1 MRKKRRPADALP
13 GKLSLVHGSGAMKH
27 HHTIYGLMAEFA
39 TPEQLLEA
47 AHQTHDAG
55 YRRIDAFAPFPIE
68 GLAHAVGFGHSRLP
82 LVVLLGGI
90 VGGCSGFGLQYYA
103 AAISYPINV
112 GGRPLNS
119 WPAFIP
125 VTFELT
131 VLFAALAAVFGMLA
145 MNGLPTPYHP
155 VFNVPRFALASRDRF
170 FLCIKARD
178 PMFDQEITKRFLETL
193 HPREVVEIE
202 P

>member
-1 MRKKRRPADALP
+1 
-13 GKLSLVHGSGAMKH
+13 MKQQES
-27 HHTIYGLMAEFA
+27 IYGLMAEFK
-39 TPEQLLEA
+39 TPEHLLDA
-47 AHQTHDAG
+47 ARRTHDAG
-55 YRRIDAFAPFPIE
+55 YTRIDAFAPFPIE
-68 GLAHAVGFGHSRLP
+68 GLAEAVGFHRTRLP
-82 LVVLLGGI
+82 LVVLLGGMI
-90 VGGCSGFGLQYYA
+90 GCATGFFLQYYA
-103 AAISYPINV
+103 AAVSYPINV

-125 VTFELT
+125 ITFEIT
-131 VLFAALAAVFGMLA
+131 ILFAAGAAVFGMLV

-178 PMFDQEITKRFLETL
+178 PKFSLEPTRKFMETL
-193 HPREVVEIE
+193 NPREVSEIE